1 MPQLGFASFQTAFIP
16 PTSGD
21 EYSHVVASTEFC
33 IVCQVVVYATRSPGC
48 SRNMSVS
55 VLCQEPCSSMTCT
68 SPLSSYPITSG
79 VPPRKSSTSA
89 VESFRTHASTVIS
102 IS

>member
-1 MPQLGFASFQTAFIP
+1 MPQLGFASFQTAFNP

-21 EYSHVVASTEFC
+21 EYNHVVASTEFC

-55 VLCQEPCSSMTCT
+55 VLCQDPYNSMTCT
-68 SPLSSYPITSG
+68 SPLSSYPVTSE
-79 VPPRKSSTSA
+79 VSPLKSSTAA
-89 VESFRTHASTVIS
+89 VESFRTTPRR
-102 IS
+102 